1 MRAGRL
7 RHRVSIQTQSTTLD
21 SYGEPSDSWSTD
33 DTVWAAIEPVSGSER
48 DIGEGLAGIV
58 SHRVI
63 VRYLSGL
70 TPKSRILFGSRVLGI
85 TSILDQDE
93 KNEYMKLMCKEEV
106 SE

>member
-1 MRAGRL
+1 M
-7 RHRVSIQTQSTTLD
+7 
-21 SYGEPSDSWSTD
+21 
-33 DTVWAAIEPVSGSER
+33 SGSER

-70 TPKSRILFGSRVLGI
+70 TPKSRILFGSREFGI
-85 TSILDQDE
+85 VSILDQNE